1 MDNPK
6 AEDLPRILILGDA
19 TVPTGFARVIY
30 HIFAPLSSD
39 FEIHQLGVNY
49 RGDEHNWPWR
59 IYPAM
64 DGDGPFGFSK
74 VEALAER
81 VDPSLVFMVSDD
93 GPLAEWMKRLS
104 QWKGRAGARAIVYC
118 PVDNNPLK
126 AAVADELYK
135 ADRLFTYTDF
145 GRRCFAEC
153 KTPEEVRRLEVEVM
167 PHGIDTAVFRPLEGD
182 IEYHLSPEGRL
193 RAKRNL
199 VGADDSQLDGTFIVL
214 NANRNQER
222 KRQDTTIRGFARFA
236 AGKPDSVRLY
246 LHCGVKDIG
255 WNVVELAAQEG
266 IMDRLILS
274 TTQGLKPNF
283 PDEEMNKI
291 YGACELGINT
301 SSAEGWGLVNFEH
314 AATGAA
320 QLAPDHTGCSEL
332 WTGYAAMLRP
342 AVSTI
347 DTYNLKEHYIISP
360 ETVADALE
368 RMYVDRDYHHAM
380 CVAAYKN
387 ATREEYQWGNISN
400 KWLEVF
406 REELDKLRALAGPR
420 A

>member
-1 MDNPK
+1 MD
-6 AEDLPRILILGDA
+6 A
-19 TVPTGFARVIY
+19 
-30 HIFAPLSSD
+30 
-39 FEIHQLGVNY
+39 
-49 RGDEHNWPWR
+49 
-59 IYPAM
+59 
-64 DGDGPFGFSK
+64 DGPFGFSK
-74 VEALAER
+74 VTQLAED

-93 GPLAEWMKRLS
+93 GPLAEWMKRIS
-104 QWKGRAGARAIVYC
+104 QWKGRARARVILYC

-126 AAVADELYK
+126 PAVVDELFK

-153 KTPEEVRRLEVEVM
+153 KTEVADPPPVEVM
-167 PHGIDTAVFRPLEGD
+167 PHGINTAVFRPLEGD

-199 VGADDSQLDGTFIVL
+199 IGADDAQLDGTFIIL

-222 KRQDTTIRGFARFA
+222 KRLDTTIRGFARFA

-246 LHCGVKDIG
+246 LHCGVKDQG
-255 WNVVELAAQEG
+255 WNVIELAAQEG

-283 PDEEMNKI
+283 PDEEMNRI
-291 YGACELGINT
+291 YNACEVGINT

-332 WTGYAAMLRP
+332 WTGYAAMLP
-342 AVSTI
+342 PSVSII
-347 DTYNLKEHYIISP
+347 DPQNLKEHYVISP

-368 RMYVDRDYHHAM
+368 RMYADGDYHHAM
-380 CVAAYKN
+380 CVAAYRN
-387 ATREEYQWGNISN
+387 ATREEYQWDNISRR
-400 KWLEVF
+400 WLDVF
-406 REELDKLRALAGPR
+406 REELEKLRALSGP
-420 A
+420 AV